1 MSAFGVILVRIFSH
15 SEWIRRDTEYL
26 PYSVRMQENAHKNN
40 SEYGHFSRSDM
51 LSLILIEFNFPQ
63 RKYCVIEWKKIIT
76 NKNIADLKKCMH
88 HADFGK
94 IIYFRRKYTQC
105 YCSKSV
111 LIQSFS
117 SSYFPAFELN
127 AKIYSLSVNCCI
139 FSNSKSR

>member
-105 YCSKSV
+105 FV
-111 LIQSFS
+111 LKVSLFRAFLVRI
-117 SSYFPAFELN
+117 FPH
-127 AKIYSLSVNCCI
+127 
-139 FSNSKSR
+139 SNWMQRFTHSQ